1 MNEID
6 TKPRRGLL
14 ASMIEQTVRTEPVLR
29 ARYPQMYRD
38 PDRLVIEQVAWL
50 LCCSIDQARRI
61 PRDELPAYRGPGK
74 RLLYLRE
81 DVLRY
86 IKKDPVRSQGTRLN
100 SKVRRVG
107 NKATIGETKFDPGV
121 EARRLRSEES

>member
-1 MNEID
+1 
-6 TKPRRGLL
+6 
-14 ASMIEQTVRTEPVLR
+14 MIEKIVRTEPVLR
-29 ARYPQMYRD
+29 ARYPQMYHD
-38 PDRLVIEQVAWL
+38 PNRLVIEQVAWL

-86 IKKDPVRSQGTRLN
+86 MKKDPIQPQRVRLN
-100 SKVRRVG
+100 SEVRRVG
-107 NKATIGETKFDPGV
+107 NKATIDETKFDPGA